1 MRVVISQPMYL
12 PWRGLFEQ
20 INRSDIFVYYDDV
33 QLPKGGGKGRG
44 FITRVQIKTENGW
57 KWLSVPVVRAD
68 QGYQSIKDTRLLHQS
83 WRKSHLDAIHGAYAN
98 APYYE
103 MIREELLNPIYAFPT
118 DFLCEFSIHAIRICC
133 DYLGLHPEFHL
144 SSELHIPKTD
154 NASRRVLDICLH
166 FNATEYISGLGGLRY
181 LDHDL
186 FDKQHIQVKYM
197 QYDNTPYNQSH
208 GEFNP
213 YVSVVDLLCCH
224 GRESSSYLTSNAV
237 SWQLVG
243 AASSASGDASAA
255 PTGML

>member
-1 MRVVISQPMYL
+1 MAVGSCRP
-12 PWRGLFEQ
+12 RGP
-20 INRSDIFVYYDDV
+20 R
-33 QLPKGGGKGRG
+33 
-44 FITRVQIKTENGW
+44 
-57 KWLSVPVVRAD
+57 LSEHKRYPPAS
-68 QGYQSIKDTRLLHQS
+68 SIL
-83 WRKSHLDAIHGAYAN
+83 RKSHLDAIHGAYAN

-154 NASRRVLDICLH
+154 NASRWRVLDICLH

-197 QYDNTPYNQSH
+197 QYDNTLQPVTWRVQS
-208 GEFNP
+208 
-213 YVSVVDLLCCH
+213 LCV
-224 GRESSSYLTSNAV
+224 RR
-237 SWQLVG
+237 
-243 AASSASGDASAA
+243 
-255 PTGML
+255 